1 MTSPN
6 GQWLKFTYDVF
17 NRITQASDNVGRT
30 VSYQYDASGRL
41 FRVTDPNNGVTEYTY
56 DSSHRMLTVKDAR
69 GIVFLTNQY
78 DPTSGRITQQT
89 QADSGVY
96 QFAYTT
102 DANGNVTETDVT
114 DPRGTGWGTLLTS
127 WTNSANLAMWEESSH
142 MPRQARLDAAGT
154 LHHVII
160 RGIER
165 RRIVDDDQ
173 DRRAFILRLGK
184 LAMETGTSIYAWA
197 LMTNHAHLLLSSGPQ
212 GLARFMRRFLT
223 GYAVSYNL
231 RHRRHGHLFQNRYKS
246 IVCDGDSYFT
256 EVVRYIHLNPLRVKL
271 VADLRELERYPYCG
285 HGLILGTIRNDWQER
300 DSVLSQF
307 GSREGDAR
315 EVYRRFVAE
324 GVELGR
330 RPELVGGGLIRS
342 AGGWSEVKTL
352 RRRGAPELGDERIL
366 GSGGISWN
374 GSLRRQRRAC
384 SGNTEIENA

>member
-1 MTSPN
+1 
-6 GQWLKFTYDVF
+6 
-17 NRITQASDNVGRT
+17 
-30 VSYQYDASGRL
+30 
-41 FRVTDPNNGVTEYTY
+41 
-56 DSSHRMLTVKDAR
+56 
-69 GIVFLTNQY
+69 
-78 DPTSGRITQQT
+78 
-89 QADSGVY
+89 
-96 QFAYTT
+96 
-102 DANGNVTETDVT
+102 
-114 DPRGTGWGTLLTS
+114 
-127 WTNSANLAMWEESSH
+127 

-285 HGLILGTIRNDWQER
+285 HGVILGTIKNDWQER

-366 GSGGISWN
+366 GSGDFVERILKEAEARMQRQYRNRERVKRVERLIAEQCKKRRVSLTELRSGSRRGEIPTVRAEISRRLVEDYGIAIAEVA
-374 GSLRRQRRAC
+374 RQVGVSTSAISKILSR
-384 SGNTEIENA
+384 SYSS